1 METTTTNNNFKSEEY
16 FINMGPQHPATH
28 GVLRLL
34 LTIDGEIIK
43 KVEPDLGYIHR
54 SIEKMCER
62 DSYQQIVHLT
72 DRMDYLSSH
81 INNEAVCLVVE
92 NALEI
97 EVPERVKVIRTII
110 GELTRLAS
118 HQLWWGVMGM
128 DVGALTTYFYG
139 FRDRE
144 LINDIFEETC
154 GARLTMNYNIPG
166 GLMFDIHPNFVKRVK
181 DFITHFKTKL
191 PEYDRLLTGNVIFQK
206 RMRGV
211 GILTKEDAI
220 SFGASGPVGRGSGY
234 SCDVRK
240 HHPYSALD
248 KVTFKEALRT
258 EGDSLARYEVRIQ
271 EMWESMSIIE
281 QLIDNIP
288 EGDFKVATK
297 AVIKLPKGEYYQKV
311 EAARGELGVYVVS
324 TGTKNP
330 YRLKFRSPGFSN
342 LSLLNHIAVGGKI
355 GDLVA
360 SMATLDI
367 VVPDIDRQNKYNE
380 YIIKYHKN
388 YLRFTFRVYA

>member
-1 METTTTNNNFKSEEY
+1 MSTATINNNFKSEEY

-54 SIEKMCER
+54 SIEKMCEK

-81 INNEAVCLVVE
+81 INNEAVCLCVE
-92 NALEI
+92 NALQLEI
-97 EVPERVKVIRTII
+97 PERVKVIRTILD
-110 GELTRLAS
+110 ELTRISS
-118 HQLWWGVMGM
+118 HCLWWGVMGM

-144 LINDIFEETC
+144 MINDIFEETC

-166 GLMFDIHPNFVKRVK
+166 GLMQDIHPNFVKRVK
-181 DFITHFKTKL
+181 EFIAHFKTKI
-191 PEYDRLLTGNVIFQK
+191 PEYNRLLTGNVIFQK
-206 RMRGV
+206 RTIGV
-211 GILTKEDAI
+211 GLLTKEDAI
-220 SFGASGPVGRGSGY
+220 SYGASGPVGRASGY

-248 KVTFKEALRT
+248 RVDFKEALAT
-258 EGDSLARYEVRIQ
+258 EGDSFARYRVRIQ
-271 EMWESMSIIE
+271 EMWESISIIE

-288 EGDFKVATK
+288 EGDFKVPTN

-311 EAARGELGVYVVS
+311 ETARGELGVYIIS

-330 YRLKFRSPGFSN
+330 YRVKFRSPGLSN

-360 SMATLDI
+360 TMATIDI
-367 VVPDIDRQNKYNE
+367 VVPDIDR
-380 YIIKYHKN
+380 
-388 YLRFTFRVYA
+388 

>member
-1 METTTTNNNFKSEEY
+1 MDTTTITNNFKSEEY
-16 FINMGPQHPATH
+16 QINMGPQHPATH

-81 INNEAVCLVVE
+81 INNEAVCLTVE
-92 NALEI
+92 NALKLEI
-97 EVPERVKVIRTII
+97 PDRVKVIRTII
-110 GELTRLAS
+110 GELTRIAS
-118 HQLWWGVMGM
+118 HTLWWGVMGM

-166 GLMFDIHPNFVKRVK
+166 GLMYDIHPNFVKRTK
-181 DFITHFKTKL
+181 EFIAHFKTKL
-191 PEYDRLLTGNVIFQK
+191 PEYDLLLSNNVIFRK
-206 RMRGV
+206 RMEGI
-211 GILTKEDAI
+211 GILSKEDAI
-220 SFGASGPVGRGSGY
+220 SFGASGPVGRASGY

-240 HHPYSALD
+240 HHSYSAYD
-248 KVTFKEALRT
+248 KVSFNEVLKTG
-258 EGDSLARYEVRIQ
+258 GDTYARYQVRIL
-271 EMWESMSIIE
+271 EMWESLSIIE

-288 EGDFKVATK
+288 EGDFNVKTNT
-297 AVIKLPKGEYYQKV
+297 VIKLPEGEYYEKV
-311 EAARGELGVYVVS
+311 ETARGELGVYIIS

-330 YRLKFRSPGFSN
+330 YRMKFRSPGFSN

-360 SMATLDI
+360 TMATLDLVI
-367 VVPDIDRQNKYNE
+367 PDIDR
-380 YIIKYHKN
+380 
-388 YLRFTFRVYA
+388 

>member
-1 METTTTNNNFKSEEY
+1 METPVINNNFKSEEY

-43 KVEPDLGYIHR
+43 KVDPDLGYIHR

-72 DRMDYLSSH
+72 DRMDYLSSN
-81 INNEAVCLVVE
+81 INNEAVCLAVE
-92 NALEI
+92 NALQI
-97 EVPERVKVIRTII
+97 EVPDRVKVIRTII
-110 GELTRLAS
+110 GELTRIAS
-118 HQLWWGVMGM
+118 HNLWWVVMGM
-128 DVGALTTYFYG
+128 DVGALTTYFYA

-144 LINDIFEETC
+144 MINDIFEETC

-166 GLMFDIHPNFVKRVK
+166 GLMFDIHPNFIKRVK
-181 DFITHFKTKL
+181 EFITHFKTKL
-191 PEYDRLLTGNVIFQK
+191 PEYDTLLTNNVIFQK

-211 GILTKEDAI
+211 GILSKEDAI
-220 SFGASGPVGRGSGY
+220 SYGASGPVGRGSGY

-240 HHPYSALD
+240 TNPYSALD
-248 KVTFKEALRT
+248 KVTFNEALRT
-258 EGDSLARYEVRIQ
+258 EGDSFARYEVRIQ
-271 EMWESMSIIE
+271 EMWESISIVE

-288 EGDFKVATK
+288 EGDYKVETN
-297 AVIKLPKGEYYQKV
+297 AVIKLPKGEFYQKV
-311 EAARGELGVYVVS
+311 ETARGEFGVYIIS

-360 SMATLDI
+360 SMATLDLVI
-367 VVPDIDRQNKYNE
+367 PDIDR
-380 YIIKYHKN
+380 
-388 YLRFTFRVYA
+388 

>member
-1 METTTTNNNFKSEEY
+1 MDTTTITNNFKSEEY
-16 FINMGPQHPATH
+16 QINMGPQHPATH

-81 INNEAVCLVVE
+81 INNEAVCLTVE
-92 NALEI
+92 NALQL
-97 EVPERVKVIRTII
+97 EVPERVNIIRTII
-110 GELTRLAS
+110 AELTRIAS
-118 HQLWWGVMGM
+118 HTLWWGVMGM

-166 GLMFDIHPNFVKRVK
+166 GLMFDIHPNFVKRTK
-181 DFITHFKTKL
+181 EFIAHFKTKL
-191 PEYDRLLTGNVIFQK
+191 PEYDLLLSDNIIFRK
-206 RMRGV
+206 RMEGI
-211 GILTKEDAI
+211 GILSKEDAI
-220 SFGASGPVGRGSGY
+220 SFGASGPVGRASGY

-240 HHPYSALD
+240 YHSYSAYD
-248 KVTFKEALRT
+248 QVTFNEILKT
-258 EGDSLARYEVRIQ
+258 KGDTLARYQVRIL
-271 EMWESMSIIE
+271 EMWESLSIIE

-288 EGDFKVATK
+288 EGEFFTK
-297 AVIKLPKGEYYQKV
+297 TNVVIKLPAGEFYQKV
-311 EAARGELGVYVVS
+311 ETARGELGVYIVS

-330 YRLKFRSPGFSN
+330 YRMKFRSPGFSN

-360 SMATLDI
+360 TMATLDLVI
-367 VVPDIDRQNKYNE
+367 PDIDR
-380 YIIKYHKN
+380 
-388 YLRFTFRVYA
+388 

>member
-1 METTTTNNNFKSEEY
+1 METPVLDKPLKSEEY

-54 SIEKMCER
+54 SIEKMTER

-72 DRMDYLSSH
+72 DRMDYLSAN
-81 INNEAVCLVVE
+81 INNEAVCLAVE
-92 NALEI
+92 NALEL
-97 EVPERVKVIRTII
+97 EVTEHVKVIRTII
-110 GELTRLAS
+110 GELTRIAS
-118 HQLWWGVMGM
+118 HNLWWGVMGL

-166 GLMFDIHPNFVKRVK
+166 GLMHDIHPNFVKRVK
-181 DFITHFKTKL
+181 EFIAHFKTKL
-191 PEYDRLLTGNVIFQK
+191 PEYDTLLTNNVIFQK
-206 RMRGV
+206 RTQGV
-211 GILTKEDAI
+211 GILSKEDAI
-220 SFGASGPVGRGSGY
+220 SFGASGPVARASGY

-240 HHPYSALD
+240 YHPYSALNR
-248 KVTFKEALRT
+248 VTFQEALENT
-258 EGDSLARYEVRIQ
+258 GDAFARYKVRIK
-271 EMWESMSIIE
+271 EMWESMAIIE
-281 QLIDNIP
+281 QLIDDIP
-288 EGDFKVATK
+288 EGDYKTETN
-297 AVIKLPKGEYYQKV
+297 AVIKLPKGEFYQKV
-311 EAARGELGVYVVS
+311 ETARGELGVYIIS

-330 YRLKFRSPGFSN
+330 YRLKFRSPGLSN
-342 LSLLNHIAVGGKI
+342 LSLLNHISVGGKI

-360 SMATLDI
+360 TMATLDLVI
-367 VVPDIDRQNKYNE
+367 PDIDR
-380 YIIKYHKN
+380 
-388 YLRFTFRVYA
+388 